1 MIALNDPEL
10 VALGRWWYVFDLME
24 AGRIEEAREQHEAL
38 ANLADELRQ
47 PLFRHFAAVWDVVWA
62 QMADRPADIE
72 RLAERAHALGV
83 AAAAP
88 DAGMIRLAQLM
99 ALRLQQGRLP
109 EYLQAVEPLAAEQEH
124 LPAWRAALAVGLLV
138 SGQRERGE
146 ALYGTLDEHAIP
158 RDMTWLTTQTL
169 LSWCAT
175 LLGDTA
181 RAGRLYALL
190 LPYRERTVQDVLAA
204 NWGSVERYLGSLAMV
219 RGEYTRA
226 EEHFEAALARNA
238 HNAQALRLTRME
250 YAQLLLATDQPAR
263 ARALLAVALD
273 DAQAA
278 GLTAV
283 ADFIRVQLSPRA
295 PSDSPSSS
303 RMVVTS
309 TNPSSASVSG

>member
-1 MIALNDPEL
+1 
-10 VALGRWWYVFDLME
+10 
-24 AGRIEEAREQHEAL
+24 
-38 ANLADELRQ
+38 
-47 PLFRHFAAVWDVVWA
+47 
-62 QMADRPADIE
+62 
-72 RLAERAHALGV
+72 
-83 AAAAP
+83 
-88 DAGMIRLAQLM
+88 MIRLAQLM

-175 LLGDTA
+175 LLGDAA

-226 EEHFEAALARNA
+226 EEHFEAALAAQRRTTR
-238 HNAQALRLTRME
+238 QALRLTRME
-250 YAQLLLATDQPAR
+250 YAQLLLAGDEPAR
-263 ARALLAVALD
+263 ARALLAAALD

-295 PSDSPSSS
+295 PSDRPPRPEWS
-303 RMVVTS
+303 
-309 TNPSSASVSG
+309 

>member
-1 MIALNDPEL
+1 
-10 VALGRWWYVFDLME
+10 
-24 AGRIEEAREQHEAL
+24 
-38 ANLADELRQ
+38 
-47 PLFRHFAAVWDVVWA
+47 
-62 QMADRPADIE
+62 
-72 RLAERAHALGV
+72 
-83 AAAAP
+83 
-88 DAGMIRLAQLM
+88 MIRLAQLM

-175 LLGDTA
+175 LLGDAA

-250 YAQLLLATDQPAR
+250 YAQLLLAADQSAR

-295 PSDSPSSS
+295 PSDPPPRPEWS
-303 RMVVTS
+303 
-309 TNPSSASVSG
+309 